1 MYKLVAIDLDGT
13 MLNQYGIITEKT
25 KKAISK
31 AQEKGVEV
39 MIASGR
45 AITSV
50 KRFSKEI
57 NSNKYFISGNGAIT
71 YDIKNNKILYEN
83 ILSKTKALKI
93 IKICEENSIYYN
105 VYTENGIIA
114 KNLSYNTLYYYKDNL
129 TKPDENRTHI
139 NIVENVYDYFEQ
151 REEKILKIMICD
163 EHKTVF
169 NSIVRKLKE
178 LSEIE
183 VLEVSHMSRKIIK
196 QGTDEIAL
204 EYFYTEVSAKDVDK
218 WNALEEIIGLMN
230 ISKEEVV
237 TIGDNANDLKMITNA
252 GLGVAMGESAPYVK
266 QSADIIAPTN
276 DEDGVAIILNKIFD
290 LKLYI
295 VVKYRL

>member
-129 TKPDENRTHI
+129 TKPDENRAHI

-290 LKLYI
+290 LNL
-295 VVKYRL
+295 

>member
-1 MYKLVAIDLDGT
+1 MKLRHVGP

-290 LKLYI
+290 LNL
-295 VVKYRL
+295 

>member
-276 DEDGVAIILNKIFD
+276 DEDGVAKVLE
-290 LKLYI
+290 KL
-295 VVKYRL
+295 

>member
-31 AQEKGVEV
+31 AQEKGAEV

-290 LKLYI
+290 LNL
-295 VVKYRL
+295 

>member
-276 DEDGVAIILNKIFD
+276 DEDGVAIIFNKIFD
-290 LKLYI
+290 LNL
-295 VVKYRL
+295 

>member
-31 AQEKGVEV
+31 AQEKCVEV

-290 LKLYI
+290 LNL
-295 VVKYRL
+295 

>member
-39 MIASGR
+39 MIASRR

-71 YDIKNNKILYEN
+71 DDIKNNKILYEN

-290 LKLYI
+290 LNL
-295 VVKYRL
+295 

>member
-169 NSIVRKLKE
+169 NSIVRKLK
-178 LSEIE
+178 
-183 VLEVSHMSRKIIK
+183 
-196 QGTDEIAL
+196 
-204 EYFYTEVSAKDVDK
+204 
-218 WNALEEIIGLMN
+218 
-230 ISKEEVV
+230 
-237 TIGDNANDLKMITNA
+237 
-252 GLGVAMGESAPYVK
+252 
-266 QSADIIAPTN
+266 
-276 DEDGVAIILNKIFD
+276 
-290 LKLYI
+290 
-295 VVKYRL
+295 

>member
-129 TKPDENRTHI
+129 TKPDENKTHI

-290 LKLYI
+290 LNL
-295 VVKYRL
+295 

>member
-13 MLNQYGIITEKT
+13 MLNQYGIITERT
-25 KKAISK
+25 KEIIKK
-31 AQEKGVEV
+31 VQEKGIEV

-57 NSNKYFISGNGAIT
+57 NSKKYFISGNGAIT
-71 YDIKNNKILYEN
+71 YDITNNKILYEN
-83 ILSKTKALKI
+83 VLKKYKALQI

-114 KNLSYNTLYYYKDNL
+114 KSLNYNTLYYYKDNL

-139 NIVENVYDYFEQ
+139 NIVENVYNYIDEND
-151 REEKILKIMICD
+151 EKILKVMICD
-163 EHKTVF
+163 EHKSVF

-178 LSEIE
+178 LSDIE

-196 QGTDEIAL
+196 QGTEEIAL

-218 WNALEEIIGLMN
+218 WNALEELIKLMN
-230 ISKEEVV
+230 ISKEEIV
-237 TIGDNANDLKMITNA
+237 TIGDNANDVKMIKNA
-252 GLGVAMGESAPYVK
+252 GLGIAMGESAPYVK
-266 QSADIIAPTN
+266 QNADIITLTN
-276 DEDGVAIILNKIFD
+276 EEDGVAD
-290 LKLYI
+290 ALKKVFEI
-295 VVKYRL
+295 E

>member
-183 VLEVSHMSRKIIK
+183 VVEVSHMSRKIIK

-290 LKLYI
+290 LNL
-295 VVKYRL
+295 

>member
-31 AQEKGVEV
+31 AQKKGVEV

-290 LKLYI
+290 LNL
-295 VVKYRL
+295 

>member
-139 NIVENVYDYFEQ
+139 NIVDNVYDYFEQ

-218 WNALEEIIGLMN
+218 WNALEEIIKLMN

-237 TIGDNANDLKMITNA
+237 TIGDNANDLKMIKNA

-290 LKLYI
+290 LNL
-295 VVKYRL
+295 

>member
-31 AQEKGVEV
+31 AQEKGIEV

-290 LKLYI
+290 LNL
-295 VVKYRL
+295 

>member
-252 GLGVAMGESAPYVK
+252 GLGVAMGESVPYVK

-290 LKLYI
+290 LNL
-295 VVKYRL
+295 

>member
-129 TKPDENRTHI
+129 TKTDENRTHI

-290 LKLYI
+290 LNL
-295 VVKYRL
+295 

>member
-39 MIASGR
+39 IIASGR

-290 LKLYI
+290 LNL
-295 VVKYRL
+295 

>member
-31 AQEKGVEV
+31 VQEKGVEV

-83 ILSKTKALKI
+83 ILSKTKALQI

-114 KNLSYNTLYYYKDNL
+114 KNLNYNTLYYYKDNL

-218 WNALEEIIGLMN
+218 WNALEEIMSLMN

-290 LKLYI
+290 LNL
-295 VVKYRL
+295 

>member
-218 WNALEEIIGLMN
+218 WNALEEIISLMN

-290 LKLYI
+290 LNL
-295 VVKYRL
+295 

>member
-1 MYKLVAIDLDGT
+1 MYKLIAIDLDGT

-290 LKLYI
+290 LNL
-295 VVKYRL
+295 

>member
-50 KRFSKEI
+50 KRFSEEI

-71 YDIKNNKILYEN
+71 YDIKNNKIIYEN
-83 ILSKTKALKI
+83 ILSKTKALQI

-230 ISKEEVV
+230 IPKEEVV

-290 LKLYI
+290 LNL
-295 VVKYRL
+295 

>member
-1 MYKLVAIDLDGT
+1 MYKMVAIDLDGT

-25 KKAISK
+25 KDVIKK
-31 AQEKGVEV
+31 VQKKGVEV
-39 MIASGR
+39 IIASGR

-57 NSNKYFISGNGAIT
+57 NSEKYFISGNGAIT

-83 ILSKTKALKI
+83 VLKKQKALKI

-114 KNLSYNTLYYYKDNL
+114 KSLNYNTLYYYKDNL

-139 NIVENVYDYFEQ
+139 NIVENVYDYIESKN
-151 REEKILKIMICD
+151 EKILKIMICD
-163 EHKTVF
+163 EHKSVF
-169 NSIVRKLKE
+169 NSIVRRLKDVDE
-178 LSEIE
+178 VE

-196 QGTDEIAL
+196 QGTEEIAL

-218 WNALEEIIGLMN
+218 WSALEELMKIVN
-230 ISKEEVV
+230 ISKEELV
-237 TIGDNANDLKMITNA
+237 TIGDNANDVKMIKNA
-252 GLGVAMGESAPYVK
+252 GLGIAMGESAPYVK
-266 QSADIIAPTN
+266 SVADEITLSN
-276 DEDGVAIILNKIFD
+276 DEDGVAIILRKIFE
-290 LKLYI
+290 I
-295 VVKYRL
+295 N

>member
-276 DEDGVAIILNKIFD
+276 DEDGIAIILNKIFD
-290 LKLYI
+290 LNL
-295 VVKYRL
+295 

>member
-252 GLGVAMGESAPYVK
+252 GLGVAMGKSAPYVK

-290 LKLYI
+290 LNL
-295 VVKYRL
+295 

>member
-71 YDIKNNKILYEN
+71 YDIKNNEILYEN

-290 LKLYI
+290 LNL
-295 VVKYRL
+295 

>member
-230 ISKEEVV
+230 ISKEEIV

-290 LKLYI
+290 LNL
-295 VVKYRL
+295 

>member
-151 REEKILKIMICD
+151 REEKNLKIMICD

-290 LKLYI
+290 LNL
-295 VVKYRL
+295 

>member
-218 WNALEEIIGLMN
+218 WNALEEIIKLMN

-237 TIGDNANDLKMITNA
+237 TIGDNVNDLKMITNA

-290 LKLYI
+290 LNL
-295 VVKYRL
+295 